1 MTCKPGIG
9 NNLIFKNMKERILL
23 IAFAA
28 LALASCSKETSL
40 SQENTDRQVC
50 ELTVNI
56 HQESMPLTKTGNAFD
71 TELEYEK
78 AINSLQLFIFDT
90 DGLIRHYCTVEK
102 NNDAYKKT
110 VTISAG
116 EKHVWAVANYKDL
129 STIMTEDELKASV
142 VKLEDNSTEADK
154 GFVMADNQSVNLT
167 GISASITLT
176 LRRMVGRIALQS
188 IKNSLPAAY
197 GALTINRVFI
207 SNVVGNQNLN
217 GDAEPVVWYNQEGR
231 KDETP
236 RNITHIID
244 GSTYKASCESL
255 TFKNVNS
262 GIDLGS
268 SLDFDGD
275 YVFYGMPNNESA
287 SPYGFMDQFAPQMTV
302 LVVDASINGKTY
314 YYPVVM
320 SEGIMRNASYTVYLT
335 ITDLGS
341 DDPNYPPLRGSL
353 NVTVNVKE
361 WDSEDNVIEEV
372 I

>member
-1 MTCKPGIG
+1 
-9 NNLIFKNMKERILL
+9 MKERILL
-23 IAFAA
+23 IASAA

-40 SQENTDRQVC
+40 SQENIDRQVC

-56 HQESMPLTKTGNAFD
+56 QPEGMSLTKAGDTFD

-78 AINSLQLFIFDT
+78 AINSLQLFIFDKE
-90 DGLIRHYCTVEK
+90 GLLRHYSTVEK

-110 VTISAG
+110 VTIAAG
-116 EKHVWAVANYKDL
+116 EKHVWAVANYKNL
-129 STIMTEDELKASV
+129 STVMTEDELKASV
-142 VKLEDNSTEADK
+142 VKLEDNSTKAAK

-167 GISASITLT
+167 GVSTSVTLN
-176 LRRMVGRIALQS
+176 LRRLVGRIALKS

-217 GDAEPVVWYNQEGR
+217 GDAEPVTWYNQEGR
-231 KDETP
+231 KDEDP
-236 RNITHIID
+236 RDKTHIID
-244 GSTYKASCESL
+244 GSTYKASCDSL
-255 TFKNVNS
+255 TFKGIGSALNV
-262 GIDLGS
+262 DS
-268 SLDFDGD
+268 SLDFDGNC
-275 YVFYGMPNNESA
+275 VFYSMPNNASA
-287 SPYGFMDQFAPQMTV
+287 SPKGFKNQFAPQQTV

-320 SEGIMRNASYTVYLT
+320 TKSIMRNAAYTVYLT

-353 NVTVNVKE
+353 NVTVDVQK
-361 WDSEDNVIEEV
+361 WSSSEENVIEET